1 MARFSLAI
9 ILLTALLA
17 VTVRSIP
24 SISITGSKFFT
35 SDGNQFYLKG
45 TCIKFIRL
53 IRFAYWNLGV
63 AYQLVEDD
71 PLVDEAQCQRDA
83 TLMQQ
88 LGANSIRVYHVD
100 PTADHSGCMNA
111 FASAGIYIWVDLD
124 SFKTYIRLVS
134 KRRQHL
140 KSMLTLGRVPNLPG
154 HRTSR
159 IVSELLWTTFSSTT
173 IQQVSLL
180 ATRY

>member
-1 MARFSLAI
+1 MARFSLAV

-17 VTVRSIP
+17 VTVQSIP
-24 SISITGSKFFT
+24 SISVTGSKFFT
-35 SDGNQFYLKG
+35 SEGDQFYLKG
-45 TCIKFIRL
+45 TCITFVGL
-53 IRFAYWNLGV
+53 TMFAYWNLGV

-71 PLVDEAQCQRDA
+71 PLIDEAQCQRDA
-83 TLMQQ
+83 ALMQQ

-100 PTADHSGCMNA
+100 PAADHSGCMNA
-111 FASAGIYIWVDLD
+111 FASAGIYLWVDLD

-140 KSMLTLGRVPNLPG
+140 DLMLTLARVPNPPG

-159 IVSELLWTTFSSTT
+159 TFSELLWTTFSSTT